1 MKTILVG
8 VDFTKSSENTIDYA
22 IKVAKQSGSK
32 ILLFHAMTAPVI
44 HTTSGL
50 IFMDN
55 DKAKKDI
62 EKEMTSLRTK
72 LSKKHSTLK
81 FDMEITYDGIKDRVK
96 KLAKNKKINLV
107 VLGLET
113 KTKIESFVNRTTSL
127 DLTGKID
134 CPVLTVSEKYKKHS
148 LKKMI
153 IAVDNKET
161 LSAGLSKRIHSII
174 DLLKMQ
180 AEFVHIITEDELNIK
195 QTHNRQI
202 NVTNIKSPDFK
213 TGLSSY
219 AKKTKADLI
228 MLISNNYGAFY
239 SLFIDSHSKKVILTS
254 NIPVISVHK

>member
-8 VDFTKSSENTIDYA
+8 VDFTKSSENTINYA
-22 IKVAKQSGSK
+22 IKLAKQSGSK
-32 ILLFHAMTAPVI
+32 IMLFHALTAPVI

-50 IFMDN
+50 VFMDN
-55 DKAKKDI
+55 DKVKKDA
-62 EKEMTSLRTK
+62 EKEMQSLLNS
-72 LSKKHSTLK
+72 LSKKHSSVK
-81 FDMEITYDGIKDRVK
+81 FDMEITYDGIKERVK

-113 KTKIESFVNRTTSL
+113 KTKIESFINKTTSL

-134 CPVLTVSEKYKKHS
+134 CPVITVSEKHKKHN

-153 IAVDNKET
+153 IAIDNKET
-161 LSAGLSKRIHSII
+161 LKAGLSKRIHAII
-174 DLLKMQ
+174 DLLKME
-180 AEFVHIITEDELNIK
+180 AEFVHIITEDELNIR

-202 NVTNIKSPDFK
+202 NVTNVKSADFR

-239 SLFIDSHSKKVILTS
+239 SLFVDSHSKKVILTS

>member
-8 VDFTKSSENTIDYA
+8 VDFTKSSDNTIEYA
-22 IKVAKQSGSK
+22 VKLAKQSGSK
-32 ILLFHAMTAPVI
+32 LMLFHALTAPVI

-55 DKAKKDI
+55 DNAKKI
-62 EKEMTSLRTK
+62 AEKEMMNLLNT
-72 LSKKHSTLK
+72 LSKKHHAVK
-81 FDMEITYDGIKDRVK
+81 FDMEITYDGIKERVK

-134 CPVLTVSEKYKKHS
+134 CPVITVSEKYKKHN
-148 LKKMI
+148 LKKML

-161 LSAGLSKRIHSII
+161 IKAGLSKRIHSIV
-174 DLLKMQ
+174 DLLKME
-180 AEFVHIITEDELNIK
+180 AEFVHIVTEDELNIK

-202 NVTNIKSPDFK
+202 NVTNVKSADFK

>member
-8 VDFTKSSENTIDYA
+8 VDFTKSSENTINYA
-22 IKVAKQSGSK
+22 IKLAKQSGSK
-32 ILLFHAMTAPVI
+32 ILLFHALTAPVI

-50 IFMDN
+50 VFMDN
-55 DKAKKDI
+55 NKAKNDA
-62 EKEMTSLRTK
+62 EKEMKTLLAG
-72 LSKKHSTLK
+72 LSKKNSSVK
-81 FDMEITYDGIKDRVK
+81 FDMEITYEGIKERVK

-113 KTKIESFVNRTTSL
+113 KTKIESFINKTTSL
-127 DLTGKID
+127 DLTGRID
-134 CPVLTVSEKYKKHS
+134 CPVITVSEKYKNHS

-153 IAVDNKET
+153 IAIDNKEN
-161 LSAGLSKRIHSII
+161 LKAGLSKRIHAII
-174 DLLKMQ
+174 DLLKME
-180 AEFVHIITEDELNIK
+180 AEFVHVITEDELNIR

-202 NVTNIKSPDFK
+202 NVTNIKSADFK

-239 SLFIDSHSKKVILTS
+239 SLFVDSHSKKMILTS